1 MCSHGV
7 EFEVSLNINANEK
20 RTCPSLAKNIGGFDI
35 RIQCTVHGGRRV
47 FGIICAVAAG
57 GGVGEIVLHFPCI
70 CWFEWINKNREKS
83 IQFQYK
89 ISHSSNAM
97 LMALPNSNSSDTL
110 FILYFHENNANKPT
124 IGRIDVDTN
133 QQLKGIIFEK
143 SLIVD
148 ISVIISNKMR
158 NERKT
163 QRKPKSEKFVIEGQR
178 YTQIPN
184 VSICPWKSNR
194 RRYDRL
200 MAGLLY
206 ALAIW
211 NNTHLQWIALPLKGT
226 KEIERSLSSSM
237 PSTRNFGHS

>member
-1 MCSHGV
+1 
-7 EFEVSLNINANEK
+7 
-20 RTCPSLAKNIGGFDI
+20 
-35 RIQCTVHGGRRV
+35 
-47 FGIICAVAAG
+47 
-57 GGVGEIVLHFPCI
+57 
-70 CWFEWINKNREKS
+70 
-83 IQFQYK
+83 
-89 ISHSSNAM
+89 M

-184 VSICPWKSNR
+184 VSICP
-194 RRYDRL
+194 
-200 MAGLLY
+200 
-206 ALAIW
+206 
-211 NNTHLQWIALPLKGT
+211 
-226 KEIERSLSSSM
+226 
-237 PSTRNFGHS
+237 